1 MSPIWVPAAELACQ
15 RSWRDRLLCGLGS
28 VARSSPE
35 AAKRGAGGGG
45 LEGVAAPRL
54 GSPVSRL
61 YSWPL
66 REKNLGEARGSASG
80 NIPDEAMRD
89 DATAWS
95 EGVTLAHHAGKAVI
109 FGSPHVGADLHGLA
123 NAGYGFLLKSVGE
136 DGRVVAKQ
144 SVAVNANARVVG
156 RSGGII
162 DFFERLP
169 VAQTATVGVCG

>member
-1 MSPIWVPAAELACQ
+1 M
-15 RSWRDRLLCGLGS
+15 
-28 VARSSPE
+28 
-35 AAKRGAGGGG
+35 
-45 LEGVAAPRL
+45 RL
-54 GSPVSRL
+54 GHGCAVQPGSREAGRRRRRTGGRGRAQARL
-61 YSWPL
+61 AGLTSVL
-66 REKNLGEARGSASG
+66 LATSGKILGEARGSASG